1 MRAVGLRLTGS
12 RRLVTVQTGMRRA
25 PLLLLAGV
33 TLLAGCTKSAQATHG
48 RHPWSRAGVLRV
60 AIGEEPKNLNPLLAG
75 TVPEIFV
82 DRLMFEPLISAD
94 AHGNPVPIL
103 AQTVPTQANG
113 GISRD
118 GLTITYRLRHD
129 VRWSDGVA
137 LTARDVRWSWQAIEN
152 PNNDVGFAAR
162 IRRRGV
168 DRHTR
173 RLHGR
178 RAPQAPLRSLRQY
191 ILRRERSAVR
201 NSAGA
206 RFGEIYIN
214 HIPFDAPPLKVLHKL
229 YHHPGSLNVII
240 KKVQSRIKCYM
251 EENIAHG

>member
-1 MRAVGLRLTGS
+1 MRVVGLRLTGS
-12 RRLVTVQTGMRRA
+12 RRLVTVQTGMWRA

-118 GLTITYRLRHD
+118 GLTINYRLRHD

-152 PNNDVGFAAR
+152 PNNDVVSRHGYDDVASIDLNDNALEPLVIVASDSAAAAPSAPKSHSMWAAHASNAEPA
-162 IRRRGV
+162 IRTV
-168 DRHTR
+168 
-173 RLHGR
+173 
-178 RAPQAPLRSLRQY
+178 ANA
-191 ILRRERSAVR
+191 
-201 NSAGA
+201 
-206 RFGEIYIN
+206 
-214 HIPFDAPPLKVLHKL
+214 
-229 YHHPGSLNVII
+229 
-240 KKVQSRIKCYM
+240 
-251 EENIAHG
+251 